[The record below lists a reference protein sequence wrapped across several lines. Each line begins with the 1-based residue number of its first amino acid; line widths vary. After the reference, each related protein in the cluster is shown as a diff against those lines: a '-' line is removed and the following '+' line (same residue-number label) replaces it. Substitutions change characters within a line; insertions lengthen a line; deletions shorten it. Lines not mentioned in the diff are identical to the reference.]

1 MTASRLRSKAVA
13 ISAALVVL
21 AAAVGIGWW
30 YLRPDEDTITVTA
43 QFDSASGL
51 YEGNV
56 VAVLGMPVGK
66 IIKINAKGGYVEVE
80 FTVDRHV
87 KVPADRASRY
97 GVDLDPHRPA
107 DRAHAALPRRSGP
120 GKPRHHRLDPDQD
133 ARRIQPRAQCAR
145 SR

>member
-13 ISAALVVL
+13 ISAALAVL

-66 IIKINAKGGYVEVE
+66 ITKINAKGGYVEVE

-87 KVPADRASRY
+87 KVPATRKPSRCPPRSSPT
-97 GVDLDPHRPA
+97 GRSSSRRPT
-107 DRAHAALPRRSGP
+107 AAVRYWKTTTPS
-120 GKPRHHRLDPDQD
+120 
-133 ARRIQPRAQCAR
+133 A
-145 SR
+145 